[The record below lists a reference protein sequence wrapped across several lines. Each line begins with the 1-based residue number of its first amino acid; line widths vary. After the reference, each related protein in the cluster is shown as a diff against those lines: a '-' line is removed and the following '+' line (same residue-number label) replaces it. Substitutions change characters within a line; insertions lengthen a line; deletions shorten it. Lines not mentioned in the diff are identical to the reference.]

1 MIARIK
7 ALWTERLRSGEYRQI
22 HRRLSDTS
30 NGRCCLG
37 VLCDLAVEA
46 GVVRREVAPGDH
58 VGRVI
63 YVAVDNE
70 NDTGEGLLP
79 MAVADWAGLSSRDPV
94 VIPTPSGSM
103 AYRTA
108 SELNDEKHVPF
119 HGIAD
124 AIDGN
129 L

>member
-46 GVVRREVAPGDH
+46 GVVRREVVLGDRTS
-58 VGRVI
+58 RVI
-63 YVAVDNE
+63 YVALDDETDN
-70 NDTGEGLLP
+70 GEGLLP
-79 MAVADWAGLSSRDPV
+79 KAVADWAGLSSRDPV

-108 SELNDEKHVPF
+108 SELNDEEHASF

-124 AIDGN
+124 AIDRN